1 MFVDFQDFVDVT
13 PKKNGLPLG
22 CPDDLRMIQRVLRDR
37 YLEPQRH
44 YHTLAHIQYGY
55 IKYFE
60 FFDAID
66 PITFFAWAYHDAVY
80 DPTRDDNEARSAMLF
95 EEDNRVLRFGVNESD
110 EIISKILSTDHTSV
124 TNLVTD
130 MDLAGL
136 GSSVENYEENTR
148 LIRTEYSFADDEM
161 WKQGRSAFLKSFIQ
175 RAIDGNLYH
184 TREFAA
190 AYTHQAIFNM
200 SLELARL
207 DGVDVL

>member
-1 MFVDFQDFVDVT
+1 MVVNFRNFVDMA
-13 PKKNGLPLG
+13 PKKNGLPHG
-22 CPDDLRMIQRVLRDR
+22 FPDDLRMVMKSLANR
-37 YLEPQRH
+37 YLEPHRH
-44 YHTLAHIQYGY
+44 YHTLGHIQYGY

-66 PITFFAWAYHDAVY
+66 PVTFFSWAYHDSVY
-80 DPTRDDNEARSAMLF
+80 DPTRDDHEARSAMLF

-110 EIISKILSTDHTSV
+110 EIISKILSTTHTGA

-136 GSSVENYEENTR
+136 GSSVENYDENAR
-148 LIRTEYSFADDEM
+148 RIRTEYSFADDEM

-175 RAIDGNLYH
+175 RAEEGKLYH

-190 AYTHQAIFNM
+190 AYTQQARDNM
-200 SLELARL
+200 SRELAKL
-207 DGVDVL
+207 